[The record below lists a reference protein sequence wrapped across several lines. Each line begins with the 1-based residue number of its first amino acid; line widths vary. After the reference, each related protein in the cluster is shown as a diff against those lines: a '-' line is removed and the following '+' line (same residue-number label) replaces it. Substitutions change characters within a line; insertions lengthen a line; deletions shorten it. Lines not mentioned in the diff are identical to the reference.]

1 MSDIVVRQQPSVSQ
15 ERLSV
20 EQLRYISGTSMIPK
34 TYRGNV
40 PEILACVLTGR
51 ALGLSD
57 LHSLRSINV
66 VDGKATLSAELMVT
80 LTRQRGHSIRKKD
93 HKRGQSVTVVGRRA
107 DNGDEDEV
115 TWDMEMAKN
124 AGLAGKSNWKN
135 YPDAMLWARAV
146 SQLCRELFPDVLM
159 GLAYTADEM
168 GDVTVE
174 VPGEEPIEGEAH
186 EIVDDPAADEP
197 PEAEPLVVH
206 AEAPVPSEEATTDS
220 DASVGDGGTGEFTF
234 DSMIPDA
241 VKKGK
246 AA

>member
-1 MSDIVVRQQPSVSQ
+1 MSTEIAVRQQQ

-20 EQLRYISGTSMIPK
+20 EQLRYISSTSMIPK
-34 TYRGNV
+34 AYRGNV

-80 LTRQRGHSIRKKD
+80 LARQRGHSIRKTKF
-93 HKRGQSVTVVGRRA
+93 KAGESVTVAGRRV
-107 DNGDEDEV
+107 DNGDEGEV
-115 TWDMEMAKN
+115 TWTIEMAKN

-135 YPDAMLWARAV
+135 YPDSMLWARAV

-159 GLAYTADEM
+159 GLAYTPDEM

-174 VPGEEPIEGEAH
+174 VPGEGTFEGEAE
-186 EIVDDPAADEP
+186 EIVDDPMADEP
-197 PEAEPLVVH
+197 VEGPLIVH
-206 AEAPVPSEEATTDS
+206 AESPVPPEEATTDS

-234 DSMIPDA
+234 DSLIPES